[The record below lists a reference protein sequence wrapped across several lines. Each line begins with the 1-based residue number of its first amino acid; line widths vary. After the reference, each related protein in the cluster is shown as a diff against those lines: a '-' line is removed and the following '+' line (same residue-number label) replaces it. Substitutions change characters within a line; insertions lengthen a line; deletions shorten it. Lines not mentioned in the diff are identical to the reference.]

1 MKHKRKK
8 RIIFTVLYTVFGL
21 VFVTAA
27 ILLAVDLVGT
37 HKANE
42 EFKDLQNMYG
52 SGDEEPTPG
61 INKDPI
67 AAGDITPLPD
77 VDGEDDDQQAPSP
90 SQPAEP
96 AVKRNLAELVK
107 KNKDCVGWIYQKG
120 TKLNYPLMYT
130 PSDPE
135 KYLRRSFYGS
145 TTTEGVPFIEA
156 RCSLTGGHLILYGH
170 NMNNDTMFG
179 SLKYYT
185 KQSYYKNHP
194 TFEVETTVGGV
205 KQYKIFAACFVKIDD
220 YVYSVTDFKNE
231 EKYNKFV
238 NHVKSKSFYD
248 TGITPS
254 YGQQIITLSTCYGK
268 DKTNR
273 LVVFAVNA

>member
-8 RIIFTVLYTVFGL
+8 RIIFIILYAVFGA
-21 VFVTAA
+21 VFINAA
-27 ILLAVDLVGT
+27 IFLVIETVGT
-37 HKANE
+37 HKANK
-42 EFKDLQNMYG
+42 EFEDLQGIYG
-52 SGDEEPTPG
+52 STEDDDLQAG

-67 AAGDITPLPD
+67 AADPDIDLP
-77 VDGEDDDQQAPSP
+77 EDDDQQQPTP
-90 SQPAEP
+90 NTPAEP

-120 TKLNYPLMYT
+120 TKLNYPVMYT
-130 PSDPE
+130 PHDPE
-135 KYLRRSFYGS
+135 KYLRKSFYGAS
-145 TTTEGVPFIEA
+145 TTEGVPFIEA
-156 RCSLTGGHLILYGH
+156 RCSLSGGHLILYGH

-185 KQSYYKNHP
+185 KKSYFSSHP
-194 TFEVETTVGGV
+194 TLELETTVGGV
-205 KQYKIFAACFVKIDD
+205 KQFKIFAACFVKIDD
-220 YVYSVTDFKNE
+220 YVYSVTDFKNK
-231 EKYNKFV
+231 EKYDYFV

-248 TGITPS
+248 TGVTPEF
-254 YGQQIITLSTCYGK
+254 GQQIITMSTCYGK